1 MCIMSMPVRSAGVVL
16 FRKGKKREYLLL
28 KYPAG
33 HWDFP
38 KGIMEKGEKSQETA
52 LRELKEETG
61 ISKVEILPGFKE
73 TISFYYTWKEK
84 RLLKFV
90 VFYLA
95 KTRQKKVN
103 LSFEHKGFVWLP
115 YKDAVRKATFDNAK
129 KVLTSAERWL
139 NEKS

>member
-1 MCIMSMPVRSAGVVL
+1 MPVRSAGVVV
-16 FRKGKKREYLLL
+16 FNEIKKREYLLL
-28 KYPAG
+28 KSG

-38 KGIMEKGEKSQETA
+38 KGIMEKGEKSKATA

-61 ISKVEILPGFKE
+61 ISKASILPGFKE
-73 TISFYYTWKEK
+73 TISFIYTWKGK

-103 LSFEHKGFVWLP
+103 LSFEHKGFIWLP
-115 YKDAVRKATFDNAK
+115 YKEAVNKATFQNAK
-129 KVLTSAERWL
+129 NILRKAEKWL
-139 NEKS
+139 KAHEK

>member
-1 MCIMSMPVRSAGVVL
+1 MPVRSAGVVL
-16 FRKGKKREYLLL
+16 FREGKKREYLLL

-61 ISKVEILPGFKE
+61 ISRAEILSGFKE
-73 TISFYYTWKEK
+73 TINFTYMWKGK
-84 RLLKFV
+84 SLLKFV
-90 VFYLA
+90 VFYIA

-103 LSFEHKGFVWLP
+103 LSFEHKDFVWLP
-115 YKDAVRKATFDNAK
+115 YKEAVKKATFDNAK
-129 KVLTSAERWL
+129 NVLTSAEKWL
-139 NEKS
+139 NEK